1 MCPIYLMRD
10 DNRLGLSYVHQIDEN
25 ELRNTIDSTGIRED
39 VAMEYFI
46 EYQKI
51 KIDVVNSLCGNPLP
65 ELVNGFARD
74 IVLPEEIANKGNE
87 MDYVAQI
94 FDEIQPFGKYIRMRS
109 VIDQYNLPAETL
121 TKITDKEKYK
131 ENIRSILEERKNR

>member
-10 DNRLGLSYVHQIDEN
+10 NNRLGLSYVHQINDN
-25 ELRNTIDSTGIRED
+25 ELRKTIVSTGIRED

-46 EYQKI
+46 EYQKM
-51 KIDVVNSLCGNPLP
+51 KIDVVNSLCGNPLSD
-65 ELVNGFARD
+65 LVNGLVRD
-74 IVLPEEIANKGNE
+74 VILQEEITNKGNE

-121 TKITDKEKYK
+121 KKITDKEKYK
-131 ENIRSILEERKNR
+131 EKVRKILKERSDN